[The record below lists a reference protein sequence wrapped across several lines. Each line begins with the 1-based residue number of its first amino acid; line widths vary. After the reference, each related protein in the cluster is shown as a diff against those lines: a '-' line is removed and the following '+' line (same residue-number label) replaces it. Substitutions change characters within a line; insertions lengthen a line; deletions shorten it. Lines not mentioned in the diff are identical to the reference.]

1 MDIQEIMKRVDH
13 TVLSPTAT
21 TEDIEQCV
29 EDAVAF
35 GCATAMVPPC
45 FVDQAYAVSGGRI
58 PIATVIGFPH
68 GNSTTAAKVA
78 EAADA
83 VANGA
88 SEIDMVANI
97 SWIKD
102 GRWAGVEND
111 IRQVKEAIGGRCL
124 KVIIECCLLS
134 PLEQIEM
141 CRVCAAAGADY
152 IKTSTGFSTGGATAD
167 NVRRLAENAPDGLR
181 VKAAGGISGFEDATL
196 FIELGAERLGTSKLV
211 KIAKEG

>member
-1 MDIQEIMKRVDH
+1 MELAELMKYVDH

-21 TEDIEQCV
+21 WEDIAQCV
-29 EDAVAF
+29 DDAAAF

-45 FVDQAYAVSGGRI
+45 FVDQANAHAEGRV

-78 EAADA
+78 EAKDA

-88 SEIDMVANI
+88 VEIDMVANI

-102 GRWAGVEND
+102 GRWKGVEND
-111 IRQVKEAIGGRCL
+111 IAQVKEAIGSHPL

-134 PLEQIEM
+134 PSEQEKM
-141 CRVCAAAGADY
+141 CDICFAAGADF
-152 IKTSTGFSTGGATAD
+152 IKTSTGFSTGGATTS
-167 NVRRLAENAPDGLR
+167 NVKRLVEHVPQGLE
-181 VKAAGGISGFEDATL
+181 VKAAGGISSVEDAEK
-196 FIELGAERLGTSKLV
+196 FIELGATRLGTSRLV
-211 KIAKEG
+211 KIAKQL

>member
-1 MDIQEIMKRVDH
+1 MDIKDIMGRVDH

-21 TEDIEQCV
+21 SEDIEQCV

-45 FVDQAYAVSGGRI
+45 FVDQAYAIAEGRI

-78 EAADA
+78 EAKDA
-83 VANGA
+83 VDNGA
-88 SEIDMVANI
+88 AEIDMVANI

-102 GRWAGVEND
+102 GRWGGVASD
-111 IRQVKEAIGGRCL
+111 IRQVKEAIGDRPL

-134 PLEQIEM
+134 SLEQIEM
-141 CRVCAAAGADY
+141 CKVCAEAGADY

-167 NVRRLAENAPDGLR
+167 NVKRLVENAPVGLK
-181 VKAAGGISGFEDATL
+181 VKAAGGISGFEDAAL